1 MAQGLHFKTLDE
13 FNRGYAGP
21 QTLLLEKKCRGKA
34 NVSVVSISK
43 EWTSN
48 QEHLELAGRQDN
60 FCLICGDDAV
70 ELFPQ
75 LGPKEI
81 HLCPRRFCK
90 KCYYIQ
96 SNWKKS
102 SKRFDDEI
110 YQECEFVTQCCALC
124 WKRGWDISNPLLG
137 QDQPEWQGNPN
148 AHKKDVLSRRH
159 RHWEECAIDAD
170 YQACFKWRLP

>member
-1 MAQGLHFKTLDE
+1 MLVGVSLGFSNHQSHLGFRLNPAMAQGLHFKTLDE

-90 KCYYIQ
+90 K
-96 SNWKKS
+96 
-102 SKRFDDEI
+102 
-110 YQECEFVTQCCALC
+110 
-124 WKRGWDISNPLLG
+124 
-137 QDQPEWQGNPN
+137 
-148 AHKKDVLSRRH
+148 
-159 RHWEECAIDAD
+159 
-170 YQACFKWRLP
+170 